1 MSEQDIRNQTAEEIA
16 QYLEWM
22 CDHTYLE
29 IDAEMIDAW
38 RDNWKGTAT
47 AIRMKFIKDEE

>member
-1 MSEQDIRNQTAEEIA
+1 MTEQEIKNQTVEEIA

-22 CDHTYLE
+22 VDHTYLD

-38 RDNWKGTAT
+38 RANWKGTAF
-47 AIRMKFIKDEE
+47 AIRRKFIKEL